1 MKSDYM
7 AEVSR
12 LANEYRAMIVQAR
25 SIRADNY
32 DLPSEDEARCY
43 KRAVE
48 ICSRLATLSVGEAR
62 NHWVDCQEM
71 VSRKLQDTCQEAIAL
86 KTQKNTVHNTNG
98 TAASGKTA
106 STSAGSAAASASGK
120 GGEKSKSGGRRST
133 VPQEVVDSW
142 FASKLDYG
150 FEAVA
155 GMEDLIEKLRD
166 CIRNVAVSKLNEHL
180 GMSMVHSF
188 FFYGPPGCGKT
199 FISKAFAFELK
210 KLGYEYMS
218 LSGGDIHNSL
228 VGESEKYV
236 ERAFQ
241 EAAEREAPTIMFIDE
256 IDSVCRNRSMPNVP
270 AHAMSTTTAFLTGY
284 NEIAHSRKPI
294 IFIGATNYPNLVD
307 NAMMDRVELIKLPL
321 PGLKVRENS
330 FEKKFSAILQNEEG
344 FAYADMADM
353 TDNYNQRD
361 IDRLTD
367 KVKKRIKDEAK
378 KVYGEDEA
386 AAVEAMKDGTF
397 RLTREIF
404 TAAVDSYQPS
414 KKDDIIRSL
423 DEWDDAQQKNQE

>member
-1 MKSDYM
+1 MRSDYM

-12 LANEYRAMIVQAR
+12 LANEYRALIVQAR
-25 SIRADNY
+25 SLRADN
-32 DLPSEDEARCY
+32 DDVPSVDEARCY

-48 ICSRLATLSVGEAR
+48 IASRLANLSVGEAR
-62 NHWVDCQEM
+62 NHWMDCQEES
-71 VSRKLQDTCQEAIAL
+71 SRKLRDISDYAMAL
-86 KTQKNTVHNTNG
+86 KAKKNNVEG
-98 TAASGKTA
+98 AGGAAPSG
-106 STSAGSAAASASGK
+106 GSAAKSGSGSSTSSGSSAKS
-120 GGEKSKSGGRRST
+120 GEKSKGGKRGT
-133 VPQEVVDSW
+133 VPQEVVDGW
-142 FASKLDYG
+142 FADKLTYG

-166 CIRNVAVSKLNEHL
+166 CVRNVAVTALNQYL
-180 GMSMVHSF
+180 GMSMVHSYF
-188 FFYGPPGCGKT
+188 MYGPPGCGKT
-199 FISKAFAFELK
+199 FISKAFAYELK
-210 KLGYEYMS
+210 KMGYEYMS

-241 EAAEREAPTIMFIDE
+241 EAAERAPCIMFIDE

-284 NEIAHSRKPI
+284 NDIAHSTKPI

-321 PGLKVRENS
+321 PGMEVRANT
-330 FEKKFSAILQNEEG
+330 FEKNLGKILQNEPG
-344 FAYADMADM
+344 FTFEDMADM

-361 IDRLTD
+361 IGRLTD
-367 KVKKRIKDEAK
+367 KIKQLVKEEAK
-378 KVYGEDEA
+378 KIYGEDEE
-386 AAVEAMKDGTF
+386 AAVEAMKNGEF
-397 RLTREIF
+397 CMTREIF
-404 TAAVDSYQPS
+404 TRAVNGYQPS

-423 DEWDDAQQKNQE
+423 DAWDDTQQKNQE